1 MIAAL
6 DATPLILTSGG
17 LARYVAELARA
28 LARDYPDDTYVL
40 LSDQKFALP
49 GDAPANLIRGPSRHE
64 DKRWWLRGVRRAIS
78 EAGAQIFHGT
88 NFEVPYVGDTPSI
101 LTIHD
106 LSPWRDA
113 RWHAGAERVRVRTP
127 WLIRLKRARMILTV
141 SDAIRQEIVNHFQV
155 PADRVRA
162 IPLAAPESF
171 RPVCQAER
179 GSAGTRKPYFLFI
192 GTLEPRKN
200 LPALVEAWRATRAVT
215 GADLLIAGRT
225 RADFVPISPTEGIQ
239 RLGEIS
245 DEDLPRLLSG
255 ALAFVYP
262 TLYEGFGLPVLEAMQ
277 CGCPVITSRD
287 PAVMETSGGAAI
299 HADSVREISAA
310 MVALAAS
317 PEQRRE
323 WREKGLARSAR
334 FSWSRTARATRD
346 LYEEVVTAGKPG
358 ARG

>member
-1 MIAAL
+1 VIAAL

-49 GDAPANLIRGPSRHE
+49 DDSPANLVSGPAHMQG
-64 DKRWWLRGVRRAIS
+64 KRWWLRGVRRAIAES
-78 EAGAQIFHGT
+78 GAQIFHGT
-88 NFEVPYVGDTPSI
+88 NFEVPYLGNTPSI

-106 LSPWRDA
+106 LSPWRDPA
-113 RWHAGAERVRVRTP
+113 WHAGADRVRIRTP

-141 SDAIRQEIVNHFQV
+141 SDVIRQEIVSRFQV

-162 IPLAAPESF
+162 IPLAASERF
-171 RPVCQAER
+171 HPVAADATRER
-179 GSAGTRKPYFLFI
+179 PYFLFI

-200 LPALVEAWRATRAVT
+200 LPALVEAWRATRAET

-225 RADFVPISPTEGIQ
+225 RTDFVPISPAEGIQ
-239 RLGEIS
+239 LLGEVS
-245 DEDLPRLLSG
+245 DGELPRLLSG

-287 PAVMETSGGAAI
+287 PAVTETAGGAAI
-299 HADSVREISAA
+299 HADSIREISAA
-310 MVALAAS
+310 MVALAAN

-323 WREKGLARSAR
+323 CRERGLARAAR

-346 LYEEVVTAGKPG
+346 LYEEVVTSAKAG